1 MITILN
7 RGPVPVRVAGRWLQS
22 GETLDVDPTVAGRL
36 MAANPDV
43 VEPGKEP
50 EKPTEDLPAV
60 EPEPENIE
68 PGKFYEVTGES
79 PFRDLTKRKK

>member
-1 MITILN
+1 MIILN
-7 RGPVPVRVAGRWLQS
+7 NGPVSVRVAGRWLQS
-22 GETLDVDPTVAGRL
+22 GEMLDVDPVVAGRL

-60 EPEPENIE
+60 EPEIVE
-68 PGKFYEVTGES
+68 PGKVYEVTGES
-79 PFRDLTKRKK
+79 PFRDSTKRKK